1 MKTLPLA
8 LACLMLASP
17 GCAPVKKIVS
27 GPAATVTLIPT
38 RGSEVRGTV
47 TFTPARRGKVV
58 SVAGR
63 ITGLTPGP
71 HGMHVHVKGDCTAP
85 DASSA
90 GAHFNPGGHPH
101 SSPDEAVRHAG
112 DLGNVTAD
120 AEGIADFSFDVEGLS
135 LGADPASI
143 IGRALIIHADADDL
157 RSQPAGNSGKRLAC
171 GLVSKGR

>member
-8 LACLMLASP
+8 LACLLLASP
-17 GCAPVKKIVS
+17 GCAPVQKIVR
-27 GPAATVTLIPT
+27 GPVATVNLIPT
-38 RGSEVRGTV
+38 RGSDVRGTV
-47 TFTPARRGKVV
+47 TFTAARRGKAVA
-58 SVAGR
+58 VAGR

-71 HGMHVHVKGDCTAP
+71 HDMHVHVKGDCTAP

-90 GAHFNPGGHPH
+90 GGHFNPAGQPH
-101 SSPDEAVRHAG
+101 SSPDETHRHAG

-120 AEGIADFSFDVEGLS
+120 ADGVADFSFEVEGLS
-135 LGADPASI
+135 LGVDSASI

-157 RSQPAGNSGKRLAC
+157 RTQPAGNSGSRLAC